1 LIDKALIWLFAL
13 VSYVPGAILG
23 MVLML
28 ILLYLYLYREK
39 IITTSI
45 GLLIT
50 LYMLLGEPF
59 TDLREKAA

>member
-1 LIDKALIWLFAL
+1 
-13 VSYVPGAILG
+13 

-50 LYMLLGEPF
+50 LYMLLGQPF
-59 TDLREKAA
+59 TDLRERAA